1 MTRDRELDLLVA
13 LLEEHGILP
22 DYESDVTFRGHLY
35 IYEKVRRTP
44 SFPMS
49 VDEVRDLLDGAAA

>member
-1 MTRDRELDLLVA
+1 MTRDRKLDLLVA

-22 DYESDVTFRGHLY
+22 DYESDPEFRGHLH
-35 IYEKVRRTP
+35 IYENVRRTP